1 MPEQYYLLRLWDPS
15 VPPFVSADRMYIGSE
30 SEIQRAMEAMEANSV
45 CEDTVEAYKRY
56 VAGDKAATHNMA
68 YRDVPVLE
76 RVTLI
81 RSSIITIGEQKWEHI
96 NAWNYPY
103 SLKFDSAEITRIIVK
118 YKRKYL
124 RCYRVTFNNLYCEN
138 TSGGW
143 EKLNSFF
150 LGNSYLLDIQNNK
163 DGSFTEN
170 NILFEVESEHDTL
183 VEADDIE
190 RSDNINFK
198 FFCDEIFGDC

>member
-1 MPEQYYLLRLWDPS
+1 M
-15 VPPFVSADRMYIGSE
+15 
-30 SEIQRAMEAMEANSV
+30 
-45 CEDTVEAYKRY
+45 
-56 VAGDKAATHNMA
+56 
-68 YRDVPVLE
+68 
-76 RVTLI
+76 
-81 RSSIITIGEQKWEHI
+81 
-96 NAWNYPY
+96 
-103 SLKFDSAEITRIIVK
+103 K

>member
-1 MPEQYYLLRLWDPS
+1 M
-15 VPPFVSADRMYIGSE
+15 
-30 SEIQRAMEAMEANSV
+30 
-45 CEDTVEAYKRY
+45 
-56 VAGDKAATHNMA
+56 
-68 YRDVPVLE
+68 
-76 RVTLI
+76 
-81 RSSIITIGEQKWEHI
+81 SIIIYW
-96 NAWNYPY
+96 
-103 SLKFDSAEITRIIVK
+103 LKIFNPILLSFSKII
-118 YKRKYL
+118 RL
-124 RCYRVTFNNLYCEN
+124 FNNLYCEN

-150 LGNSYLLDIQNNK
+150 LGNSYLLDIQNNE